1 MATLS
6 YPSISSPEAEFLV
19 IFSVTAQSEGLGRPA
34 RRTVRVLARTA
45 QHAKR
50 ICRLRYPR
58 ARHVQVMGSPRLS
71 MPFWAD

>member
-6 YPSISSPEAEFLV
+6 YPSISSPESEFLV
-19 IFSVTAQSEGLGRPA
+19 AFSVATGIDRPA
-34 RRTVRVLARTA
+34 RRTVKVLARTA
-45 QHAKR
+45 HHAKR

-58 ARHVQVMGSPRLS
+58 ARHLQVMTSPRIA